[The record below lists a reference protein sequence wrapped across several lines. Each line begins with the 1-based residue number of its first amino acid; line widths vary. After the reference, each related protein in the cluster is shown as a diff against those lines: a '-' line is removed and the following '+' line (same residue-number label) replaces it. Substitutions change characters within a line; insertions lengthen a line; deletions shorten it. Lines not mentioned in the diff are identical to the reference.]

1 MDSNEYIKTFHID
14 GKDIKLGLNDYG
26 QCYFVEW
33 EDDEGKIQ
41 DVGLGTYNF
50 DYMEE
55 VYYMFDPVYKELMRK
70 SVRGKLTDEEEIKF
84 EEYQK
89 MFAKEYGTYYGEEN

>member
-1 MDSNEYIKTFHID
+1 MDSNDYIKTLTVN
-14 GKDIKLGLNDYG
+14 GKEIKLGMNDYG
-26 QCYFVEW
+26 QCYFIEW

-41 DVGLGTYNF
+41 DVGLGTYNS

-55 VYYMFDPVYKELMRK
+55 VYYRFDPAYKELMRK
-70 SVRGKLTDEEEIKF
+70 SFRGELTDEDEIKF

-89 MFAKEYGTYYGEEN
+89 MFAKEYGTYYGKE